1 MSEILVYV
9 AAGLLFA
16 WGVSHIIPTKQVVYG
31 FGAIGYDNRQVITME
46 WIAESLAFWFVAI
59 LVTITAISS
68 PEAGAAALT
77 YRVSAGFLVGIGILT
92 SLTGARTK
100 VVWFKACPVV
110 MGVCATL
117 LVVASFL
124 A

>member
-1 MSEILVYV
+1 MSETLVYV
-9 AAGLLFA
+9 AAGLLFV
-16 WGVSHIIPTKQVVYG
+16 WGVSHVVPTKQVVHG

-59 LVTITAISS
+59 LVTITAVSS
-68 PEAGAAALT
+68 PEAAAAALT

-92 SLTGARTK
+92 SLTGARTE
-100 VVWFKACPVV
+100 VIWFKACPVV

-117 LVVASFL
+117 LVAASVL

>member
-1 MSEILVYV
+1 M
-9 AAGLLFA
+9 
-16 WGVSHIIPTKQVVYG
+16 
-31 FGAIGYDNRQVITME
+31 
-46 WIAESLAFWFVAI
+46 
-59 LVTITAISS
+59 LVTLTAISS
-68 PEAGAAALT
+68 PEAAAVALT

>member
-9 AAGLLFA
+9 AAGILFA
-16 WGVSHIIPTKQVVYG
+16 WGVSHLIPTERVVGG
-31 FGAIGYDNRQVITME
+31 FGAIGYDNRQVIRME
-46 WIAESLAFWFVAI
+46 WIAESVAFGFVAI
-59 LVTITAISS
+59 LVTATALSGIDGG
-68 PEAGAAALT
+68 EAALT
-77 YRVSAGFLVGIGILT
+77 YRVSAGFLVGIGVLT
-92 SLTGARTK
+92 SFTGARTG
-100 VVWFKACPVV
+100 VVWFKICPVV